1 MDITFQDILDEF
13 RSEINCPGILMGIKA
28 KGIEWYGSTG
38 SLLADDL
45 EKPFYIY
52 SVTKTFTAACI
63 LKLVENEL
71 LNLDDPLIRHIPS
84 PAIPKDVTI
93 RLLLNHRSGIPD
105 YFLVPEYKEALQ
117 SNPLAPLTRDVL
129 IKKTQALG
137 QLCAPGAGFHYS
149 NTGYIYLYKLIEI
162 LTGLSYADA
171 IRRFIAEPLGLGMT
185 CVATDIDKDLSLLP
199 GFASE
204 PPFKGKDIRR
214 LYHPDWVAT
223 GLIIS
228 TIKDVMTFYEKL
240 FAGELL
246 NQKSLKE
253 MTTSIRVGNVILPPF
268 VSLSYAL
275 GLESDP
281 DYPLGE
287 IYGHGGSG
295 PGYGIYANYM
305 PSLQE
310 GAPATFCAACNST
323 LSEVPRHLWS
333 RVVKKIANG

>member
-1 MDITFQDILDEF
+1 MNMTFQDILDEF

-52 SVTKTFTAACI
+52 SVTKTYTAACI
-63 LKLVENEL
+63 LKLVENGL

-105 YFLVPEYKEALQ
+105 YCRVPEYKEALQ

-129 IKKTQALG
+129 IEKTQALG
-137 QLCAPGAGFHYS
+137 QLFAPETGFHYS

-162 LTGLSYADA
+162 LTGFPYANA
-171 IRRFIAEPLGLGMT
+171 IRRFIVEPLDLGMT
-185 CVATDIDKDLSLLP
+185 CVASDIDKELSLLP

-204 PPFKGKDIRR
+204 PPFNGKDIRR

-228 TIKDVMTFYEKL
+228 TIRDVMTFYERL
-240 FAGELL
+240 FAGDLL
-246 NQKSLKE
+246 SQESLKE
-253 MTTSIRVGNVILPPF
+253 MTTSTRLGNLIVPPF

-287 IYGHGGSG
+287 TYGHGGGG

-305 PSLQE
+305 PSLKG
-310 GAPATFCAACNST
+310 GAPATFCAVCNST
-323 LSEVPRHLWS
+323 LREVPWHLWS
-333 RVVKKIANG
+333 RVVERIGNG